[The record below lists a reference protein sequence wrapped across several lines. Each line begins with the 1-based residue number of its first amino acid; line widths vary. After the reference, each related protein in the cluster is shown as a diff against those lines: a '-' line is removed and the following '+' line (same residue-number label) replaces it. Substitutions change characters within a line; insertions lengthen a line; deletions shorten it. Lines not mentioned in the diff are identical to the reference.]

1 MLRLKAFTIWQTA
14 LAAVLMAMAACQQIK
29 TSSAPGITISGEL
42 KGAGTAMIKLSE
54 LDVKAVKPIDS
65 LRMGKDGKFNFA
77 LNHEGSSIYLLTM
90 PTAQKLILV
99 AGPGDNIRIEG
110 DANNLE
116 STARIKGS
124 QASALLLDFE
134 RFTSHNQA
142 KADSLARIFMN
153 SLSYPGFAGIKQHLD
168 SVYEAIVGRQ
178 KLYMQKIIDQHPA
191 SLASL
196 IVLNHKFGPN
206 FIFTEENDSRYFIKV
221 DSGLMTNYADNRHA
235 IDHHGRVAAMIK
247 KQRQHQSTDSL
258 LMPGNLAPDVQLNNA
273 QGVPVSLSTLEGK
286 VVLVYFW
293 AAMDGQSRKFIRQLI
308 PIYKANRN
316 KGFAIYGI
324 AVEPNKALWLNALKL
339 DQPGGIQV
347 NADGGTENPVAALF
361 GVASLPE
368 AMLIDRHGKIIV
380 RRITLDDLRRKLPE
394 QLQLK

>member
-1 MLRLKAFTIWQTA
+1 MLRLKAFTIWQTT
-14 LAAVLMAMAACQQIK
+14 LAAVLIAMAACQQIK
-29 TSSAPGITISGEL
+29 TTSPGITISGEL
-42 KGAGTAMIKLSE
+42 KGAGNSLIRLSE

-65 LRMGKDGKFNFA
+65 LRIGKDGKFNFE
-77 LNHEGSSIYLLTM
+77 LNHGGNSIYMLRLS
-90 PTAQKLILV
+90 PAQRLILV
-99 AGPGDNIRIEG
+99 ASPGDNIRIEG

-153 SLSYPGFAGIKQHLD
+153 SRSYPGFAGIKQHLD

-178 KLYMQKIIDQHPA
+178 KLYMQKFIDQHPA

-221 DSGLMTNYADNRHA
+221 DSGLMTNYAENRHA
-235 IDHHGRVAAMIK
+235 LDHHGRVAAMIK
-247 KQRQHQSTDSL
+247 KQRHHQSTDSL
-258 LMPGNLAPDVQLNNA
+258 LMPGNLAPDVQLNNE
-273 QGVPVSLSTLEGK
+273 QGVPVSLSSLKGK

-308 PIYKANRN
+308 PLYKANRN

-324 AVEPNKALWLNALKL
+324 ALEPNKTLWLNALKL

-347 NADGGTENPVAALF
+347 NADGGTESPVAALF

-368 AMLIDRHGKIIV
+368 AMLIGRHGKIIA
-380 RRITLDDLRRKLPE
+380 RSITFNDLRRKLPE
-394 QLQLK
+394 ELQLK

>member
-1 MLRLKAFTIWQTA
+1 MLRLKAFSAWQTA

-29 TSSAPGITISGEL
+29 TSSAPDITISGEL
-42 KGAGTAMIKLSE
+42 KGADNTLIRLSE

-65 LRMGKDGKFNFA
+65 LRIGKDGKFNFEF
-77 LNHEGSSIYLLTM
+77 NQGGSSIYLLTM
-90 PTAQKLILV
+90 PPAQKLILV
-99 AGPGDNIRIEG
+99 ADPGDNIRIEG
-110 DANNLE
+110 DANNME

-134 RFTSHNQA
+134 RFTSYNQA

-153 SLSYPGFAGIKQHLD
+153 SLSDPGFAGIKQHLD
-168 SVYEAIVGRQ
+168 SVYEAIVDRQ
-178 KLYMQKIIDQHPA
+178 KLYMQKFIDQHTA

-206 FIFTEENDSRYFIKV
+206 FIFTEENDARYFIKL
-221 DSGLMTNYADNRHA
+221 DSGLMANFAENKHA
-235 IDHHGRVAAMIK
+235 LDHHGRVAAMIK
-247 KQRQHQSTDSL
+247 KQVQRQATDSL
-258 LMPGNLAPDVQLNNA
+258 LMPGNPAPDVQLNNA
-273 QGVPVSLSTLEGK
+273 QGVPVSLSALKGK

-293 AAMDGQSRKFIRQLI
+293 AAMDGKSRKFIRQLI

-316 KGFAIYGI
+316 KGFAIYGV
-324 AVEPNKALWLNALKL
+324 ALEPNKALWLNALKL
-339 DQPGGIQV
+339 DQPGGIQSNV
-347 NADGGTENPVAALF
+347 VGGTESPVAALF

-368 AMLIDRHGKIIV
+368 AMLIDRHGKIIA
-380 RRITLDDLRRKLPE
+380 RRITLDNLRRKLPV